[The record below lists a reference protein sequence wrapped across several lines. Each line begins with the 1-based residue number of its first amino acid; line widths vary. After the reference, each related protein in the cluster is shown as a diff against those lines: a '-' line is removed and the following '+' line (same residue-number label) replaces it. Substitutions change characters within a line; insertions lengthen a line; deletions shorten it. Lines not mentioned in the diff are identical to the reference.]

1 MLRSAFGY
9 IMTVFR
15 WIRNHKYIF
24 VTLVFFAIIFLLD
37 DNNLMGHMK
46 NRSVI
51 NKLSSEIKEME
62 ADSANL
68 EMKLKLYS
76 DGNPEVIENVA
87 RENGLFKENE
97 DVYIIKKR

>member
-1 MLRSAFGY
+1 MA
-9 IMTVFR
+9 VFR

-37 DNNLMGHMK
+37 DNNLMRHMK

-62 ADSANL
+62 ADSVNL
-68 EMKLKLYS
+68 EMKLRLYT